1 MRTTLDIDE
10 RLMKEAMKAAELPT
24 KKAAVEAG
32 LRELIDAG
40 RRMKLFEM
48 GGEGYGMGIKE
59 FIRSRRS
66 ES

>member
-10 RLMKEAMKAAELPT
+10 RLMKEAMQAAEVPT

-32 LRELIDAG
+32 LRELIDSS

-48 GGEGYGMGIKE
+48 GGKGYGMSLKE
-59 FIRSRRS
+59 FIRSRRDG
-66 ES
+66 